1 MDFEQIKNLL
11 GEAYTEDVE
20 NAIKSL
26 VEGLSKGGQEFVPK
40 AKYDKLS
47 EQLQELTKKTAS
59 NQDFEKERE
68 ELQKKLDELQTSYT
82 NLEENSKKE
91 VEKLKNDHLFEKEL
105 SGYKPR
111 NLKALSALID
121 KDKLTFGE
129 NGIDGLKEQVEELQ
143 KSNSFLFESESVGTG
158 IPHDAVALKQ
168 GESPL
173 EDATLRKCFGL
184 EENKK
189 EN

>member
-11 GEAYTEDVE
+11 GEAYTEEVE

-40 AKYDKLS
+40 AKYDKLL
-47 EQLQELTKKTAS
+47 EQIKELDKQS
-59 NQDFEKERE
+59 VENQDSAKEKEE
-68 ELQKKLDELQTSYT
+68 LENKLIELQNSYAKLESDSKDEIA
-82 NLEENSKKE
+82 
-91 VEKLKNDHLFEKEL
+91 KLKNDYLFEKEL
-105 SGYKPR
+105 AGFKPR

-129 NGIDGLKEQVEELQ
+129 DGIKGLKEQVEELQ
-143 KSNSFLFESESVGTG
+143 KSDSFLFEQDSVGTG
-158 IPHDAVALKQ
+158 IPHDATALKQ

-173 EDATLRKCFGL
+173 EDAKLRKYFGL
-184 EENKK
+184 EELKK